1 MKNRFKIE
9 IIGKEKIK
17 DEEWAA
23 LLFGVVDYVDKSKLK
38 YKFHV
43 HLQEIK
49 TEEQ

>member
-9 IIGKEKIK
+9 IIGREEIK
-17 DEEWAA
+17 DEEWGA
-23 LLFGVVDYVDKSKLK
+23 LLLGVVDYVDKLKLK

-49 TEEQ
+49 KEEE